1 MDGDLY
7 KHSGKEIG
15 MSAAKI
21 EEELIKEGSKK
32 ITDKDI
38 EKVVEKSDEIQKKFY
53 SRGPLRRFIEDGRL
67 LLSLVK
73 DYWSR
78 RYRRIPYGI
87 IGAVVFSLIYVFN
100 PLDLVPDVLPIIGVV
115 DDASIVGACLLLIE
129 RDLLPY
135 KQWKESQKEARV
147 RLK

>member
-1 MDGDLY
+1 
-7 KHSGKEIG
+7 

>member
-1 MDGDLY
+1 MEQS
-7 KHSGKEIG
+7 K
-15 MSAAKI
+15 A
-21 EEELIKEGSKK
+21 EEMVKEGSRKV
-32 ITDKDI
+32 TGRDI
-38 EKVVEKSDEIQKKFY
+38 EKVVDKSEEIQKQFY

-78 RYRRIPYGI
+78 RYSRTPYWI
-87 IGAVVFSLIYVFN
+87 IGAAAFSLIYVFN
-100 PLDLVPDVLPIIGVV
+100 PFDLLPDVLPIIGAV
-115 DDASIVGACLLLIE
+115 DDASIIGACLLLIE

-135 KQWKESQKEARV
+135 KQWKESQEETRV